1 MDVHIRESASQNG
14 TRHRKAIEIL
24 LGCYVYF

>member
-1 MDVHIRESASQNG
+1 MDVHIRESASQNSA
-14 TRHRKAIEIL
+14 RYRKAIEIL